1 MCFLKLFVVASGCAI
16 ILSVNV
22 FAQEE
27 KKEEPKYGWQNE
39 IVGNLNLTQTSF
51 DNWTQGGE
59 SNLAWQL
66 NFNTKFINN
75 QEKFNWS
82 NTGKFSLGRAKLGN
96 QEARTS
102 IDEIR
107 LESVYTYKLNP
118 YVNPYISGMGQTQV
132 LKGYNYTDTSKTAIS
147 NFFDPAYF
155 TESIGIGYSKT
166 EDFSTRLGAAL
177 KQTITKHFPI
187 PYADNPSTSKI
198 EKTKNEVG
206 AESMTNVNLKVAQNI
221 LFTTNLHFFT
231 NFKTFNQIDVNW
243 DNLLVA
249 KVNKYVEANFNV
261 RLFYDHDISKKR
273 QLKQSLAL
281 GLTYTFL

>member
-1 MCFLKLFVVASGCAI
+1 MSLLKFLMTISIFGLMFSI
-16 ILSVNV
+16 TIL
-22 FAQEE
+22 AQEE
-27 KKEEPKYGWQNE
+27 KKEKPKFGWQNE

-59 SNLAWQL
+59 SSLAWQL
-66 NFNTKFINN
+66 NFDAKFINN

-82 NTGKFSLGRAKLGN
+82 STGKFSLGRTKLGS
-96 QEARTS
+96 QEARTT

-118 YVNPYISGMGQTQV
+118 YVNPYISVLGQTQV
-132 LKGYNYTDTSKTAIS
+132 LKGYIYTDTSKIAIS

-177 KQTITKHFPI
+177 KQTLTKHFPV
-187 PYADNPSTSKI
+187 PYTDNPNTSKI

-206 AESMTNVNLKVAQNI
+206 AESMTDVNLKVAQNI
-221 LFTTNLHFFT
+221 LFTSSLHLFSNL
-231 NFKTFNQIDVNW
+231 KTFNQIDVNW
-243 DNLLVA
+243 YNLLVA

-273 QLKQSLAL
+273 QLKESLAL
-281 GLTYTFL
+281 GLTYSFL